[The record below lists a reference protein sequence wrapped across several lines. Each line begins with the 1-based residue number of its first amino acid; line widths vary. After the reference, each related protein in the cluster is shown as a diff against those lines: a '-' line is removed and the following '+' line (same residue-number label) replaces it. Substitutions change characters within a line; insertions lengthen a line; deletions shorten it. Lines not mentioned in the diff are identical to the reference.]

1 MLDKVL
7 HSGLNQ
13 WELLCINMMCT
24 MEWYKHR
31 GKENMAVSNT
41 EWQSQV
47 STELQIAIQT
57 ERCALISL

>member
-1 MLDKVL
+1 
-7 HSGLNQ
+7 
-13 WELLCINMMCT
+13 
-24 MEWYKHR
+24 
-31 GKENMAVSNT
+31 MAVSNT